1 MTEIDRRSLLAGGA
15 LLAIGAAAGPEAGVR
30 AQLDEAAKLPPTERL
45 AALRGIDP
53 KGLPRGTRL
62 DVAAAVRGADLEARI
77 AAAPTAATRYPLQL
91 QLNAGWDISPTNA
104 HLRGL
109 GMVRKLAARADE
121 LLRRQG
127 LTNGGVPERLRNLA
141 GDPRYLY
148 SDDDAG
154 KDRAVAD
161 MNRWLAA
168 AQGKLGILFAS
179 VPADAYSAKIV
190 SMTPIEDASGKTGY
204 RTLPSGGDHGTYHVD
219 LHRIRLRPN
228 WSLPSVVH
236 HETIPGHLIQL
247 PMQAKAD
254 PHPLRLKAAP
264 GFVEG
269 WAIYAEQLAAEAGAY
284 TTDPLAEI
292 GYLQWML
299 FRLGRLL
306 IDTGTN
312 HLGWPRDQALAF
324 LRECQGDPVIF
335 APFEK
340 DVDRAVAEPGMLA
353 GQALTWLGIVDLRA
367 DRTCGAQLHL
377 FHDRLLVDG
386 AVPLALLT

>member
-1 MTEIDRRSLLAGGA
+1 MAAIDRRSLIAGGA
-15 LLAIGAAAGPEAGVR
+15 LLAIGAAGSEAGAR
-30 AQLDEAAKLPPTERL
+30 ARLDEAAGLPPAERL
-45 AALRGIDP
+45 AALRRIDP
-53 KGLPRGTRL
+53 KGLPRGAWL

-77 AAAPTAATRYPLQL
+77 AVAPTAAMRYPLQL
-91 QLNAGWDISPTNA
+91 ALNAGWDISPSGA

-109 GMVRKLAARADE
+109 AVVKALTARADE
-121 LLRRQG
+121 LLRGQRLQ
-127 LTNGGVPERLRNLA
+127 NGGVAERLRSLA
-141 GDPRYLY
+141 RDPRYLY
-148 SDDDAG
+148 PDDDTG

-168 AQGKLGILFAS
+168 AQGKLRMLFKTI
-179 VPADAYSAKIV
+179 PLDAYFAKV
-190 SMTPIEDASGKTGY
+190 VRMTPVEDASGKAGY
-204 RTLPSGGDHGTYHVD
+204 RTLPSGEDHGTYHVD
-219 LHRIRLRPN
+219 LHRIRQRPS

-247 PMQAKAD
+247 PMQADAD

-269 WAIYAEQLAAEAGAY
+269 WAIYAEQLAAESGAY
-284 TTDPLAEI
+284 SADPLAEI

-306 IDTGTN
+306 IDTGIN
-312 HLGWPRDQALAF
+312 HLGWSRDEALAF
-324 LRECQGDPVIF
+324 LRDCQGDPVIF

-353 GQALTWLGIVDLRA
+353 GQVLVWLGMVDLRRN
-367 DRTCGAQLHL
+367 RTRSAQLQA
-377 FHDRLLVDG
+377 FHDRLLADG
-386 AVPLALLT
+386 AAPLTLLA